1 MRSLAVSIPHTPG
14 RQKLLPG
21 LVLLLA
27 LLVLFRDTALAM
39 IAIWARSDTFAHAFL
54 VPFIVVWLVWRRR
67 DALATLEPRP
77 APWLLLPIGAACLLW
92 LLGELANVAAASQF
106 ALVTLIVLSV
116 PALYGLK
123 VGWKLLFPLLF
134 LYFCV
139 PVGEFLVPQL
149 MEWTADFTVRA
160 VRASGIPI
168 YREGLQFVIPSGSW
182 SVVEACSGVRYL
194 IASFMVGTL
203 FAYLTYRS
211 ARRRAIFMLVSIL
224 VPIVANWLRAYLIVM
239 LGHLSGNQLAA
250 GFDHIIYGWVFFG
263 IVILVMFTVG
273 ARWAQHDAAASVVAT
288 PAEPS
293 AASAAAS
300 RGEAWAI
307 GVGALALSA
316 AAHTALWQLDETR
329 SNQLPIVRLTGM
341 PTDRWTHSAQPLTDW
356 RPGFQRPSAVATGT
370 YAAEGKSVGVWVGY
384 YRRQGS
390 DRKLVSSSNE
400 LVEAGANRWAQV
412 SAHPL
417 TVNLNSQ
424 SLVVRAAELR
434 ASRGLDAA
442 PARRLRVWQ
451 VYWVGGSFTASDA
464 QAKLRVAFDRLLGR
478 GDDGAVVLLFTEFDG
493 SGAADAT
500 LAAFSRAY
508 LDTLAA
514 TLAAVRER
522 H

>member
-1 MRSLAVSIPHTPG
+1 MPPTP
-14 RQKLLPG
+14 RQWMLLPG
-21 LVLLLA
+21 LVLLFA
-27 LLVLFRDTALAM
+27 LLLLFRDTALAM
-39 IAIWARSDTFAHAFL
+39 TAIWARSDTFAHAFL

-67 DALATLEPRP
+67 AALATLEPVP
-77 APWLLLPIGAACLLW
+77 VPWLLLPIGAACLLW
-92 LLGELANVAAASQF
+92 LLGELASVAAASQF

-116 PALYGLK
+116 PALYGLT
-123 VGWKLLFPLLF
+123 VGRTLLFPLLF

-182 SVVEACSGVRYL
+182 SVVQACSGVRYL
-194 IASFMVGTL
+194 IASFMVGAL
-203 FAYLTYRS
+203 FAYLNYRS

-239 LGHLSGNQLAA
+239 IGHLSGNQLAA

-263 IVILVMFTVG
+263 IVILVMFTIG
-273 ARWAQHDAAASVVAT
+273 ARWAQRDAAASVAAK

-293 AASAAAS
+293 DATAAAS
-300 RGEAWAI
+300 RREVLAI

-316 AAHTALWQLDETR
+316 AAHAALWQLDETR
-329 SNQLPIVRLTGM
+329 SNVPPVVRLAAS
-341 PTDRWTHSAQPLTDW
+341 PTNRWTEDAQPLTDW
-356 RPGFQRPSAVATGT
+356 RPGFQNPSSVATAT
-370 YAAEGKSVGVWVGY
+370 YAAEGQNVGVWVGY
-384 YRRQGS
+384 YRMQGS

-400 LVEAGANRWAQV
+400 LVEVDASRWAQV
-412 SAHPL
+412 SIEPL
-417 TVNLNSQ
+417 TVDLGSRP
-424 SLVVRAAELR
+424 LVVRAAELR

-442 PARRLRVWQ
+442 QARRLRVWQ

-464 QAKLRVAFDRLLGR
+464 WAKLRIAFGRLLGR

-500 LAAFSRAY
+500 LATFARAY
-508 LDTLAA
+508 LDTLAS
-514 TLAAVRER
+514 TLAAVRDR